1 MLVYAQAKFL
11 AVVFYFSSTTYDR
24 NNTYKI
30 TMTLKE
36 SISNDTMGKVR
47 VLGTAAGV

>member
-11 AVVFYFSSTTYDR
+11 AVVFYFSSTRYDR